1 VRRRTGRRSARAGS
15 VGEGPNRYTGAPMAD
30 TVVSRANAFLRSHP
44 GVRAAQ
50 KRLTRPAR
58 RAALPILVGAGR
70 GLRVRFDDS
79 ALTRAISRAEVPVE
93 EAFLSLLQPGAV
105 VYDVGA
111 NIGWYSLLAA
121 RAVGP
126 TGKVIAFEP
135 SVRNAALV
143 QANATTNKLANVT
156 TIPAAVTDEDGWATF
171 LDKGSLEG
179 RLEKDDTEAQARR
192 RERHQQEPL
201 GSFVVPVLS
210 LDSWIARSGVARP
223 NVVKIDVEGAEVG
236 VIRGMTE
243 TLRSARPTLIIELHG
258 TQGEVADAL
267 DAVGYEHAPID
278 AQASTR
284 EGPWWAHVLARPPA
298 ATAAA

>member
-1 VRRRTGRRSARAGS
+1 
-15 VGEGPNRYTGAPMAD
+15 
-30 TVVSRANAFLRSHP
+30 
-44 GVRAAQ
+44 
-50 KRLTRPAR
+50 LTRPAR

-79 ALTRAISRAEVPVE
+79 ALTRAVSRAEAPVE
-93 EAFLSLLQPGAV
+93 AVFLSLLAPGDV

-143 QANATTNKLANVT
+143 QANAATNKLVNVT

-179 RLEKDDTEAQARR
+179 RLSKDDTEAQAKR
-192 RERHQQEPL
+192 RERHQHERL
-201 GSFVVPVLS
+201 GTLVVPVLS
-210 LDSWIARSGVARP
+210 LDSWIAGSGVERP
-223 NVVKIDVEGAEVG
+223 NLVKIDVEGAEVG
-236 VIRGMTE
+236 VIRGMAE
-243 TLRSARPTLIIELHG
+243 TLRSAGPTLIIELHG
-258 TQGEVADAL
+258 TQSEVADAL

-278 AQASTR
+278 SQASTR
-284 EGPWWAHVLARPPA
+284 EAPWWAHILARPPR
-298 ATAAA
+298 